1 MMIYDMYLILFNI
14 IKCVLVRLNCHIDI
28 MGTPVAGFHLENVR
42 LRRQLPRQRKHTVGV
57 YFGTFDPIHEN
68 HVGLAKF
75 APGCL
80 AKPEEVPDVC

>member
-1 MMIYDMYLILFNI
+1 
-14 IKCVLVRLNCHIDI
+14 
-28 MGTPVAGFHLENVR
+28 VR
-42 LRRQLPRQRKHTVGV
+42 LRRQLPRQRKHKVGV